1 MVVRSTGANGGAYFF
16 YFNNKK
22 HACFFADCG
31 AVKHFT
37 NIIGHLYQK

>member
-1 MVVRSTGANGGAYFF
+1 MVVRSTGANVGAYFF

-37 NIIGHLYQK
+37 NIIGHLCQK